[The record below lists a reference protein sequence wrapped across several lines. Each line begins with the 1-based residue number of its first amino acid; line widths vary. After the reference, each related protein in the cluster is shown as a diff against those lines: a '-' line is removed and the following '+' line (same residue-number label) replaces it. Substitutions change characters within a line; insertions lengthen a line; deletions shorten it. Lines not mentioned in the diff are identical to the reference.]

1 MNQLNIKDCSL
12 YTLGLGM
19 KITADE
25 VEGDVIKISKELW
38 LQIAERLMEQS
49 KIKEL

>member
-12 YTLGLGM
+12 YTLGFGM
-19 KITADE
+19 KLTADE
-25 VEGDVIKISKELW
+25 VEGNIIRISKELW

-49 KIKEL
+49 KN